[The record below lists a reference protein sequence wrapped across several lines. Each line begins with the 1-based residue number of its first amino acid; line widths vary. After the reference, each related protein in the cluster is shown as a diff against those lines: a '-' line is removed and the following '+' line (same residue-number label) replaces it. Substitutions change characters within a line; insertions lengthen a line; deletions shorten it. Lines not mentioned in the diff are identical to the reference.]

1 MELELAPPPAHTTM
15 LSLDLVVLADS
26 GLDTGC
32 FRKWLPGSLP
42 CLCKEASE
50 IPGAV
55 ASSL

>member
-1 MELELAPPPAHTTM
+1 M

-32 FRKWLPGSLP
+32 FRKRLPGSLP